1 MSIQEY
7 FADKVVLV
15 TGATGLVGRVLVEKL
30 LYDLPEIR
38 RLHILIRPGT
48 TRSGTVMTPEA
59 RLQQEVL
66 ASSAFDRLRALHGD
80 SFSTLMRDKV
90 VLVEGDLSQEHLGL
104 DEPTRRRLQKEVQV
118 IINCAAVVSFDASI
132 ETALVLNTLG
142 PLRILEFARECNA
155 PFFAH
160 VSTSYVNGTRQ
171 GLVRE
176 EPLDPT
182 QAMVQRNG
190 ASRGPYDVDEEEAAI
205 KRRVRQVEERSH
217 SRWHRLGYAFSA
229 WRQRNGRNTT
239 SDRVGAPVT
248 ERLRQEWVTQR
259 LVAEGMRWSRRRGWN
274 DIYTFSKAMGE
285 QMLVRHG
292 GDVPTLIFR
301 PSIIESAWE
310 TPAPGWL
317 DGLRMLDPLII
328 AYGRKQLTD
337 FPGNPDVL
345 VDMVPVDMVVN
356 ALLAAIPQ
364 AHQRG
369 GLSIYQVATSIEN
382 PLTAREFC
390 DLVRECFQREPL
402 GRRATTTSGDLPRLG
417 FLTTKK
423 FLRRLRYRQMLPLRL
438 AEALGLLGFL
448 TPWGRRLRS
457 TSRARRARVERLV
470 YWARIYS
477 PYSNALCRYET
488 KQMREVLEALT
499 PEERQRFN
507 FDVTSIDWSRYIQ
520 EIHIPGVKRFLLGM
534 GPRAE
539 PGPEEERRVGTGRR
553 PHLLPEIPDEEEVK
567 RWLGARWIQL
577 PFRMATRA
585 IASLVFRYYLGLRGE
600 GLEKVPKS
608 GPFIV
613 VSNHSSHLDTGA
625 LMLLLGS
632 RIPNLHPVAATD
644 YFFRDRLWRWASR
657 NLIDAV
663 PFDRQGRATES
674 LGLAIALLRQDHS
687 LIYFPEGGRSATG
700 EMQPFKA
707 GIGLLAL
714 ESGAPVIPAN
724 VSGAYEALPKGSSF
738 PKHHPIRVRFGTPIS
753 MQPYLQSRGSE
764 GTQELARR
772 ITEDVQKAVEDLR

>member
-30 LYDLPEIR
+30 LHDLPDIR
-38 RLHILIRPGT
+38 RLYILIRPRT
-48 TRSGTVMTPEA
+48 TRSGTVITAEA

-66 ASSAFDRLRALHGD
+66 ASSAFDRLRALHGG
-80 SFSTLMRDKV
+80 SFSTQMRDKV
-90 VLVEGDLSQEHLGL
+90 VLVEGDLSKEHLGL
-104 DEPTRRRLQKEVQV
+104 DEPTRRRLQQEVQV

-132 ETALVLNTLG
+132 ETALELNTLG
-142 PLRILEFARECNA
+142 PPRILEFARECST

-171 GLVRE
+171 GVVSE

-190 ASRGPYDVDEEEAAI
+190 ASRGPYDVDEEVAAI
-205 KRRVRQVEERSH
+205 KGRVRQVEERSH
-217 SRWHRLGYAFSA
+217 GFWHRLGYAFSA
-229 WRQRNGRNTT
+229 WRQRNGRSTT
-239 SDRVGAPVT
+239 SDREGAPLK
-248 ERLRQEWVTQR
+248 ERLRQEWVIQR
-259 LVAEGMRWSRRRGWN
+259 LVAEGMRWARRRGWN
-274 DIYTFSKAMGE
+274 DTYTFSKAMGE

-292 GDVPTLIFR
+292 GDIPTLIFR

-328 AYGRKQLTD
+328 AYGRKQLLD
-337 FPGNPDVL
+337 FPGKPDAL

-364 AHQRG
+364 AHKQG
-369 GLSIYQVATSIEN
+369 GLSVYQVATGMEN
-382 PLTAREFC
+382 PLTARKFC
-390 DLVRECFQREPL
+390 DLVREYFQREPL
-402 GRRATTTSGDLPRLG
+402 SGRASTSGELPRLG
-417 FLTTKK
+417 FPSTKR
-423 FLRRLRYRQMLPLRL
+423 FLRRLRYRYMLPLRL
-438 AEALGLLGFL
+438 TEALGLLGFL

-488 KQMREVLEALT
+488 KQMRELLEALS

-507 FDVTSIDWSRYIQ
+507 FDMTSIDWRRYIQ

-539 PGPEEERRVGTGRR
+539 PGPGEERRVGTGRR

-567 RWLGARWIQL
+567 RWLGARWLQL
-577 PFRMATRA
+577 PFRMTTRV

-600 GLEKVPKS
+600 GLEKIPKS

-625 LMLLLGS
+625 LMLLLG
-632 RIPNLHPVAATD
+632 RHIPNLHPVAATD

-657 NLIDAV
+657 ALIDAV
-663 PFDRQGRATES
+663 PFDRQGHTTES

-687 LIYFPEGGRSATG
+687 LIYFPEGGRSTTG
-700 EMQPFKA
+700 EMQPFKS

-724 VSGAYEALPKGSSF
+724 VSGTYEALPKGSSF
-738 PKHHPIRVRFGTPIS
+738 PKHHPIRVRFGVPIS
-753 MQPYLQSRGSE
+753 MKPYLQSRGNE

-772 ITEDVQKAVEDLR
+772 ITEDVQKAVEALR